1 MVIISGAIMIEAIL
15 AAIVAVIAAFGL
27 GRYGGRAAE
36 RNDRKA
42 SDDANYIKKRKDMDD
57 AIQNDAGVMPDYARE
72 WLHKRG
78 KQ

>member
-1 MVIISGAIMIEAIL
+1 MAIVHGSGMIEAIL

-36 RNDRKA
+36 RKSRKA
-42 SDDANYIKKRKDMDD
+42 SDDATYIKKRKDMDD
-57 AIQNDAGVMPDYARE
+57 AIQNDAGVMPDDARE